1 MKNKTLWIVFV
12 VFIVYILQLFWVN
25 IVIAFL
31 GILNEMSDDIQ
42 NLFLTVMFVPVVEE
56 TLYRH
61 LPLSITK
68 NYFPKSKLAV
78 MIGSSIVFG
87 LGHSGGFI
95 PNILIQGCLGMSF
108 AFIYLKYGL
117 RYSILSH
124 SLWNL
129 ICFLNI
135 VS

>member
-1 MKNKTLWIVFV
+1 MKNKKL
-12 VFIVYILQLFWVN
+12 ILL
-25 IVIAFL
+25 VIL
-31 GILNEMSDDIQ
+31 GIALVQILWVKIVMMFLVLLENVSCEVQ
-42 NLFLTVMFVPVVEE
+42 LLFLSVVFVPVVEE

-61 LPLSITK
+61 VPLSITK
-68 NYFPKSKLAV
+68 TYFPKSKLVV
-78 MIGSSIVFG
+78 MLGSSIVFG

-129 ICFLNI
+129 ICFIQLI
-135 VS
+135 

>member
-1 MKNKTLWIVFV
+1 MKNKKL
-12 VFIVYILQLFWVN
+12 ILL
-25 IVIAFL
+25 VIL
-31 GILNEMSDDIQ
+31 GIALVQILWVKIVMIFLVLLESISHDVQ
-42 NLFLTVMFVPVVEE
+42 FLFLSVVFVPVVEE

-61 LPLSITK
+61 VPLSITK

-78 MIGSSIVFG
+78 MLASSIVFG
-87 LGHSGGFI
+87 LGHIGGFI

>member
-1 MKNKTLWIVFV
+1 MKNKKL
-12 VFIVYILQLFWVN
+12 ILL
-25 IVIAFL
+25 VIL
-31 GILNEMSDDIQ
+31 GIALVQILWVKIVMMFLVILENVSCEIKF
-42 NLFLTVMFVPVVEE
+42 LFLSVVFVPVVEE

-61 LPLSITK
+61 VPLSITK
-68 NYFPKSKLAV
+68 TYFPKSKLAV
-78 MIGSSIVFG
+78 MLGSSIVFG
-87 LGHSGGFI
+87 LVHSGGFI

-129 ICFLNI
+129 ICFIQL
-135 VS
+135 V

>member
-1 MKNKTLWIVFV
+1 MKNKNL
-12 VFIVYILQLFWVN
+12 ILL
-25 IVIAFL
+25 VIL
-31 GILNEMSDDIQ
+31 GIALVQIMWIKIVMIFLVLLENISCDVQ
-42 NLFLTVMFVPVVEE
+42 FLFLSVVFVPVVEE

-61 LPLSITK
+61 VPLSITK
-68 NYFPKSKLAV
+68 TYFPKSKLAV

>member
-1 MKNKTLWIVFV
+1 MKNKFLSV
-12 VFIVYILQLFWVN
+12 V
-25 IVIAFL
+25 
-31 GILNEMSDDIQ
+31 
-42 NLFLTVMFVPVVEE
+42 FVPVVEE

-61 LPLSITK
+61 VPLSITK
-68 NYFPKSKLAV
+68 TYFTKSKFAV

-87 LGHSGGFI
+87 LGHGGGFI

-117 RYSILSH
+117 KYSILSH